1 MLMRQA
7 SRHARAAVGAA
18 RQSSSASSTTT
29 HFGDRTVP
37 TEEKAGLVKGVF
49 SSVANNY
56 DLMNDLMSGGMH
68 RLWKDDFVGRLNLP
82 AIARA
87 TGCAPRCLDVAG
99 GTGDIA
105 FRMAES
111 LAAWLPPLEEDGA
124 IPLTV
129 SDPNEEMLSVGRER
143 QQQRGIDASC
153 LQFEVGDAQS
163 LPYEDETFD
172 VLTISFGLR
181 NVTDIDKALR
191 EMRRVLKRG
200 GRFECLEFSKVEPAP
215 LRALYDAYSKHVIPE
230 IGHRVADDRASSRTA
245 RDWLKAAALAAGA
258 AVLVALLRRK

>member
-1 MLMRQA
+1 
-7 SRHARAAVGAA
+7 
-18 RQSSSASSTTT
+18 
-29 HFGDRTVP
+29 
-37 TEEKAGLVKGVF
+37 
-49 SSVANNY
+49 
-56 DLMNDLMSGGMH
+56 
-68 RLWKDDFVGRLNLP
+68 
-82 AIARA
+82 
-87 TGCAPRCLDVAG
+87 
-99 GTGDIA
+99 
-105 FRMAES
+105 MAES

-163 LPYEDETFD
+163 LPYDDETFD

-191 EMRRVLKRG
+191 EMRRVLKKG

-230 IGHRVADDRASSRTA
+230 IGHRVADDRASYDYLVESIRKHPSQLELLSQLAMAGFKSPTV
-245 RDWLKAAALAAGA
+245 RDMTFGVV
-258 AVLVALLRRK
+258 AVHSGYK